1 MLVHKFTKKNYEF
14 SKYKYFY
21 GKFNTVKRKYI
32 FPLFLVFQIIFLK
45 IIAFFPE
52 AVERFYSN
60 GMYIWISKISRIS
73 LGKIPFS
80 VGDVFYGIVILYT
93 IIFIWKTRK
102 NWKSH
107 WKYNFLKVTS
117 FISIAYFLFHIL
129 WGLNYY
135 RQPLFE
141 KMNIKRDYTN
151 EDLFA
156 FTEKLIAKTNE
167 VHYTITKNKKLKVT
181 NPYSQN
187 AIFKMSQNGYDNLSQ
202 QYLFFQYQTPS
213 IKKSLISLPLTY
225 MGFGGYLNPFTN
237 EAQVNDKLP
246 MYGFPNVVC
255 HEMAHQIGFGSESEC
270 NFIGFLA
277 SIKNEDL
284 YFQYSASSNALRY
297 CMANIGMKDE
307 AKFKLLKAKINP
319 GIIENYKESDLFW
332 EQYDTIID
340 KGFHAFYDQFLK
352 FNQQKDGMESY
363 SKFIDLLVNYYGQG
377 NSF

>member
-80 VGDVFYGIVILYT
+80 VGDVFYGIVIFYT

-107 WKYNFLKVTS
+107 WKDNFLKMTS

-319 GIIENYKESDLFW
+319 GIIENYKESDVFW
-332 EQYDTIID
+332 QQYDTIID

-352 FNQQKDGMESY
+352 FNQQKDGIESY
-363 SKFIDLLVNYYGQG
+363 SKFVDLLVNFYGEG
-377 NSF
+377 KSF